1 MAKISCGTSTL
12 LITLIL
18 FGGCSVGRT
27 DRTTAS
33 PHQAEQTSN
42 WAVQRREMVESQLR
56 ARDIFSPTVLTAMA
70 RVPRHLFVPL
80 KERALSY
87 NDHPLPIGYQQTI
100 SQPYIVAY
108 MTQLLNLPEEAK
120 VLEIGTGS
128 GYQAAV
134 LAEVANEVYTIE
146 ILPELAER
154 AVSTFAQL
162 GIGGVQVRVGDGY
175 LGWPEQAPFDGIIV
189 TAAPD
194 HVPQPLIEQLAV
206 GGKLVLPVGRGFQI
220 MTVLTKTEGGIT
232 TSETIPVR
240 FVPMTGRARAR

>member
-27 DRTTAS
+27 DRTSAS

-108 MTQLLNLPEEAK
+108 MTKLLNLPEEAK
-120 VLEIGTGS
+120 VLEIGCSS
-128 GYQAAV
+128 GFT
-134 LAEVANEVYTIE
+134 NNKKRT
-146 ILPELAER
+146 
-154 AVSTFAQL
+154 
-162 GIGGVQVRVGDGY
+162 
-175 LGWPEQAPFDGIIV
+175 
-189 TAAPD
+189 
-194 HVPQPLIEQLAV
+194 
-206 GGKLVLPVGRGFQI
+206 KGRIHNMSGH
-220 MTVLTKTEGGIT
+220 E
-232 TSETIPVR
+232 
-240 FVPMTGRARAR
+240 